1 MNLTT
6 PNAISK
12 TFASSILLLAM
23 MHLMAAT
30 CLPSRARA
38 EQKDPIAWVRH
49 EGHFERNDSGLK
61 GAKSFLVV
69 DNLEKF
75 ESIFGV
81 AALGLGPTRKQN
93 FVANETFKERIVLA
107 AIYRGNS
114 EPNISDIN
122 IRLENETLVIR
133 YKLRPGRDAGFAMNV
148 PLILSIP
155 KQKYQ
160 KIEFYENGKLV
171 STLPEPTTK

>member
-1 MNLTT
+1 M
-6 PNAISK
+6 
-12 TFASSILLLAM
+12 TFASSILPFFMMQLLAT
-23 MHLMAAT
+23 T
-30 CLPSRARA
+30 CLPSIAQA
-38 EQKDPIAWVRH
+38 DQKKPIAWVRH

-61 GAKSFLVV
+61 GAKSFLVL

-93 FVANETFKERIVLA
+93 FVANETFEERMVLA
-107 AIYRGNS
+107 AIYRGTS

-133 YKLRPGRDAGFAMNV
+133 YKLKPGRDAGFAMNV

-155 KQKYQ
+155 QQKYQ

>member
-1 MNLTT
+1 MNLTL
-6 PNAISK
+6 PK
-12 TFASSILLLAM
+12 TTSVIFASSILSLALLQ
-23 MHLMAAT
+23 LLAAT
-30 CLPSRARA
+30 CFPSKALA
-38 EQKDPIAWVRH
+38 EQKAPIAFVRH

-93 FVANETFKERIVLA
+93 FVTNETFEEHMVLA
-107 AIYRGNS
+107 AIYRGTS

-122 IRLENETLVIR
+122 IRLEQETLVIR
-133 YKLRPGRDAGFAMNV
+133 YKLKPGRDAGFAMNV

-171 STLPEPTTK
+171 STLPEPTVK